1 MSRDTTPEVDYHNP
15 ISPFGRK
22 FDSPSIRQ
30 FSPGEGRKAATTV
43 ILDRNQPLPLDY
55 WFQPPQ
61 INISEILHQLQLF
74 QPIRTSPQQRQL
86 ARKALISLQQ
96 RRQQD
101 FIIMVNRLAEDVGST
116 ID

>member
-22 FDSPSIRQ
+22 FDSPNLPP
-30 FSPGEGRKAATTV
+30 FSPGEGGKVTTPL
-43 ILDRNQPLPLDY
+43 ILDRNQPVSLDY

-61 INISEILHQLQLF
+61 INISEILQQLQLF

-86 ARKALISLQQ
+86 ASQALISLRQ

-101 FIIMVNRLAEDVGST
+101 FRIMATGLAEDVGS
-116 ID
+116 IVD